1 MIRRSAQKIF
11 PRRIRVFPAEEVTSR
26 AEDEVAAR
34 EVGMRDEDI
43 AAIWRSVT
51 SLYRVGLHPA
61 MALCVRVRGKVV
73 IDRVIG
79 HSRGNDPRQF
89 DTAGLKRA
97 TLQTPFNLFS
107 ASKAVTAVLTLMVIE
122 RGLLGLDDKV
132 SDWIPEFGRNGKEK
146 VTVRHILTHRAGIPW
161 IPGDSIDLDALGD
174 NKQVMNLICD
184 LKPIS
189 NPGQEAAYHAL
200 SGGFVLGEL
209 IRLATGRTIETML
222 YEEVRKPLGFC
233 NFGFGV
239 PRPRLS
245 QVAMESFTGPD
256 PPRALNRMLKRALG
270 MEMQGLVDLANDERF
285 LLSVVPA
292 GNVVGTARE
301 ANTFFEMLR
310 MGGAF
315 QGTRILSPET
325 VAMAV
330 NRQRSRHEFDRIIKL
345 PIRYGL
351 GFMLGSEHLSF
362 YGRSTKRAF
371 GHLGFTNVLV
381 WADPEREMSVAFLN
395 SGKPFVTP
403 EVLLWLNVMRVISGR
418 VPKSGRSRN

>member
-1 MIRRSAQKIF
+1 
-11 PRRIRVFPAEEVTSR
+11 
-26 AEDEVAAR
+26 
-34 EVGMRDEDI
+34 
-43 AAIWRSVT
+43 
-51 SLYRVGLHPA
+51 
-61 MALCVRVRGKVV
+61 
-73 IDRVIG
+73 
-79 HSRGNDPRQF
+79 
-89 DTAGLKRA
+89 
-97 TLQTPFNLFS
+97 
-107 ASKAVTAVLTLMVIE
+107 
-122 RGLLGLDDKV
+122 
-132 SDWIPEFGRNGKEK
+132 
-146 VTVRHILTHRAGIPW
+146 
-161 IPGDSIDLDALGD
+161 
-174 NKQVMNLICD
+174 
-184 LKPIS
+184 
-189 NPGQEAAYHAL
+189 
-200 SGGFVLGEL
+200 
-209 IRLATGRTIETML
+209 
-222 YEEVRKPLGFC
+222 
-233 NFGFGV
+233 
-239 PRPRLS
+239 
-245 QVAMESFTGPD
+245 MESFTGPD